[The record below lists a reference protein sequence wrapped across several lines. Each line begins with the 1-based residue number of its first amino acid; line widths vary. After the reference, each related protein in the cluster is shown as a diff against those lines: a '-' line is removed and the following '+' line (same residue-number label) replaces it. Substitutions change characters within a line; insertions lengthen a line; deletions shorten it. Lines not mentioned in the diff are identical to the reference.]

1 MKPVKVERRK
11 DRQKSNR
18 KRRDKFDFAEQH
30 CVYYTTAEEIERAQ
44 IEHKEV
50 RYFKVHLAEQI
61 QGDSYLDGRDK
72 DN

>member
-18 KRRDKFDFAEQH
+18 KRRDKFDFADQH
-30 CVYYTTAEEIERAQ
+30 CLYYTTAEEIERAQ

-50 RYFKVHLAEQI
+50 RYYKVHLDQYCQS
-61 QGDSYLDGRDK
+61 QGDSYLDS
-72 DN
+72 

>member
-30 CVYYTTAEEIERAQ
+30 CVYYCTQDDVEEALMHGKDI
-44 IEHKEV
+44 H
-50 RYFKVHLAEQI
+50 YHKVHLAKYEQI
-61 QGDSYLDGRDK
+61 QGDSYLDGD
-72 DN
+72 